1 MEYIFKL
8 DPDQIERLEAWKEKI
23 KKKHKEYGTFT
34 YSFTPYGM
42 GTGVAVHSHLTRKSI
57 DLSDVDKW

>member
-1 MEYIFKL
+1 MTYDFKL
-8 DPDQIERLEAWKEKI
+8 DPDQIERLEAWKQKI
-23 KKKHKEYGTFT
+23 KKKYKEYGTFT

-42 GTGVAVHSHLTRKSI
+42 GTGVKVFSHLMKKSL